1 MLEVLL
7 LDEHATGKPPPRQFA
22 DGGPGVEDRLPARF
36 HRVGKLTVM
45 TLQIEPFQA
54 LKAGQEP
61 GLG

>member
-7 LDEHATGKPPPRQFA
+7 LDEDAIGKPPPCQFA

-36 HRVGKLTVM
+36 HGVGKLTVM
-45 TLQIEPFQA
+45 TREVEPFQA